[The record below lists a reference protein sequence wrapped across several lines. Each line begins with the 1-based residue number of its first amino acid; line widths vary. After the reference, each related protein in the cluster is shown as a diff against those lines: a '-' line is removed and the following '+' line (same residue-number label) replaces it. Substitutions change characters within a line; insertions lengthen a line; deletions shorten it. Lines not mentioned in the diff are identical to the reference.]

1 MGFQTPFWNA
11 SLATNLVAEPPSL
24 WLSCEDAKLLTGGRL
39 PGTSPFSFI
48 SWSRDQLSV
57 IMKTVLFW
65 KFCWQEL
72 EKHIKIR
79 YPQEPITLVFCKIL
93 VFHRNP
99 CKVRNF
105 QTVVK
110 YKKALRDSNLVFIHN
125 RRFQKDLETV
135 WKFQFF
141 VWKTIQAW
149 LGGKSSFLLQIP
161 LIIVWKFTGY
171 LLLKCSSSSCEQ
183 NFPKANYFCVYR
195 KFATWRTFAKGPI
208 YWSSVTVHSLETIA

>member
-1 MGFQTPFWNA
+1 MILLWVSFWVFNVVLPFSIRSKVSNGFPDAILKCVPGDKLGSRA
-11 SLATNLVAEPPSL
+11 SLA

-39 PGTSPFSFI
+39 PGTNPFSFI
-48 SWSRDQLSV
+48 SWSRDQLSL

-79 YPQEPITLVFCKIL
+79 YPQEPITLVSCKIL

-110 YKKALRDSNLVFIHN
+110 YKKSITGLQS
-125 RRFQKDLETV
+125 RFY
-135 WKFQFF
+135 
-141 VWKTIQAW
+141 
-149 LGGKSSFLLQIP
+149 S
-161 LIIVWKFTGY
+161 
-171 LLLKCSSSSCEQ
+171 
-183 NFPKANYFCVYR
+183 
-195 KFATWRTFAKGPI
+195 
-208 YWSSVTVHSLETIA
+208 